1 MKLRE
6 KLYKKNRIYKGRAI
20 NFCVDEIFLPDG
32 KKAKREYIDHPG
44 AVAIVPFVDKEN
56 IVLVRQYRYP
66 VNKVTYE
73 IPAGK
78 LDKNKKESLIACARR
93 ELKEETGY
101 TAKKITKLL
110 SFFPSSTFSNE
121 ELYIYLAEGLT
132 AGQTHPDED
141 EFVEKLVIPF
151 KKALDMIKTGKIK
164 DAKTII
170 SLLYLKN
177 FKPS

>member
-6 KLYKKNRIYKGRAI
+6 KLSKKNKIYKGRAI
-20 NFCVDEIFLPDG
+20 DFCVDEIILPDG
-32 KKAKREYIDHPG
+32 KKAGREYIDHPG
-44 AVAIVPFVDKEN
+44 AVAIVPFVDKNN

-66 VNKVTYE
+66 VDKITYE

-78 LDKNKKESLIACARR
+78 LDKSKKESLVSCAKR

-101 TAKKITKLL
+101 TAKKITKLF

-132 AGQTHPDED
+132 AGETHPDED
-141 EFVEKLVIPF
+141 EFVEKIIVPF
-151 KKALDMIKTGKIK
+151 KKAIDMIKTGKIK
-164 DAKTII
+164 DAKTVI
-170 SLLYLKN
+170 SLLYLKS
-177 FKPS
+177 FKK

>member
-1 MKLRE
+1 MKLKE
-6 KLYKKNRIYKGRAI
+6 KIYKKDKIYKGRAI
-20 NFCVDEIFLPDG
+20 DFCVDEIILPDG

-44 AVAIVPFVDKEN
+44 AVAIVPFVNKKD

-66 VNKVTYE
+66 VDKITYE

-78 LDKNKKESLIACARR
+78 LDKSKKESLIACARR

-132 AGQTHPDED
+132 PGDTHPDED
-141 EFVEKLVIPF
+141 EFVEKIIIPF
-151 KKALDMIKTGKIK
+151 KQAIDMIKTGKIK
-164 DAKTII
+164 DAKTVIA
-170 SLLYLKN
+170 LLYL
-177 FKPS
+177 FGI